1 MVKNVILISGKLQSG
16 KNTFTDMLMKE
27 LQPTGLKVGFD
38 FFAKSVKD
46 QCKDIFKTLTDYLND
61 VSEKFNVPEL
71 KTIDDNWYET
81 KNKITRILLQTYG
94 TDIFREMVDANWW
107 AKILQ
112 KRVCTERTEDILFIT
127 DVRFKSEIAA
137 MLDKTPFRQDYRTIT
152 PKYNVI
158 KIRVERD
165 NFDRP
170 DDPIFNH
177 PSEIDLDDYSDWDL
191 VIKNNSDLSSLSK
204 QAEQTTS
211 FILGKFSKKSSK
223 N

>member
-38 FFAKSVKD
+38 FFAKPVKD
-46 QCKDIFKTLTDYLND
+46 QSKEVFENLITYLNEI
-61 VSEKFNVPEL
+61 SEKYNIPEL
-71 KTIDDNWYET
+71 KTVEENWYED

-94 TDIFREMVDANWW
+94 TKIFRKLVDPAWW
-107 AKILQ
+107 EKLL
-112 KRVCTERTEDILFIT
+112 RERICIDRNEEILFIT
-127 DVRFKSEIAA
+127 DVRFKTEISTI
-137 MLDKTPFRQDYRTIT
+137 MDKDSFERHGVTII

-170 DDPIFNH
+170 DDPIYTDE
-177 PSEIDLDDYSDWDL
+177 SEIDLDDYSDWDL
-191 VIKNNSDLSSLSK
+191 VIKNNSDLSSLLK
-204 QAEQTTS
+204 QAEQTTR
-211 FILGKFSKKSSK
+211 FILERVSKKSQK